1 MDRQIVHM
9 DLDAFYV
16 SCTLLKMPELAGKP
30 LIIGGTSNRGVVTS
44 ASYEARKYGIQAAMP
59 TRVAL
64 QRCPNAMVIKGDF
77 DLFTRYSNM
86 VNDIISERAPVHE
99 RASIDEFYLDMSGM
113 DRFFG
118 SLQFTNELVHRVQK
132 ETGLLMSFGLSVN
145 KTIAKMCTNFA
156 KPHGRLHIL
165 HNEVQPFI
173 DPQSIKNLPSLGNVT
188 YKLLRRIRIKIIQTL
203 RQVPADSMQELL
215 GKNGLRLWEKANGI
229 DKTPIIPYTN
239 KKSISTEKTFDK
251 DTQDLKE
258 LKALLLAM
266 VEKVAFQLREANLMC
281 SIITIRIRYTNRDTE
296 TMQKKMAFTSNDEV
310 MIPYAYE
317 LFEKLYQR
325 RMLLRLVGVKL
336 SGMVRGN
343 HQIDLFQD
351 NIKMIRLYQA
361 IDRMKHR
368 FKNPGLIRRATGF
381 SMFDHETV

>member
-86 VNDIISERAPVHE
+86 VNEIISERAPVHE

-203 RQVPADSMQELL
+203 RQLPADSMQELL

-229 DKTPIIPYTN
+229 DKTPIIPDTN

-310 MIPYAYE
+310 MIAYAYE